1 MADPSSPRDKVD
13 PEAMKRQIQSQHR
26 RVLGLRAK
34 LYSQTD
40 PSTGE
45 ALRQRLADEE
55 ATLRRLEGEAKD
67 LPSPP
72 SPEGQAA
79 VSASLGRM
87 LGPRT
92 TGLRVEQ
99 TLQMEPLPTG
109 VYNLLDPET
118 HPLLRVVISNE
129 SREPKRICVRA
140 YIEGLSATEVHT
152 VEIERGK
159 QTAFKLLP
167 PLLPE
172 RAQTITEVQRT
183 MLHVLAEDLDGK
195 TEIHETHS
203 IVCLVRTS
211 SFNAVRRPDSNQIV
225 DLSHYYGAW
234 VTPYA
239 ETVQERVRHAADLV
253 PDRQIWG
260 YQRDPDSV
268 TQQVGALYQ
277 SLKEAGI
284 TYINS
289 VIDYGAL
296 PGQATVGTAWAPDQ
310 RTRLPRESLSGRAA
324 NCIDG
329 SVLFASLL
337 QGSSLNAALVLVP
350 GHAFVGWEVWD
361 SSDDWKFLETTMI
374 GSHDFEAACTSGE
387 RQYEQ
392 GKLFDSARL
401 VMHRLGDL
409 RARGITPME

>member
-1 MADPSSPRDKVD
+1 
-13 PEAMKRQIQSQHR
+13 MKRQIQSQER
-26 RVLGLRAK
+26 RVLGLRSQ

-40 PSTGE
+40 PSAGE
-45 ALRQRLADEE
+45 ALRQRLAEE
-55 ATLRRLEGEAKD
+55 ELTLRRLEDEAKK
-67 LPSPP
+67 LALSSSA
-72 SPEGQAA
+72 SPEGHAPAA
-79 VSASLGRM
+79 APWGRM

-99 TLQMEPLPTG
+99 TLHMKPLPTG

-118 HPLLRVVISNE
+118 HPLLTVVVTNE

-140 YIEGLSATEVHT
+140 FIEGLSAEEVHT
-152 VEIERGK
+152 VEIDRGK
-159 QTAFKLLP
+159 QSAFKLLP
-167 PLLPE
+167 TLLPE
-172 RAQTITEVQRT
+172 RALKITEVQRA

-203 IVCLVRTS
+203 IVCLARNS
-211 SFNAVRRPDSNQIV
+211 SFNAVRRPDSGQAV

-239 ETVQERVRHAADLV
+239 DAVQERVRHAADLV

-268 TQQVGALYQ
+268 TQQVDALYQ
-277 SLKEAGI
+277 SLKKADL

-289 VIDYGAL
+289 VIDYGA
-296 PGQATVGTAWAPDQ
+296 PAGQATQ
-310 RTRLPRESLSGRAA
+310 RTRLPRESLAGRAA

-337 QGSSLNAALVLVP
+337 EGSSLNAALVLVP

-361 SSDDWKFLETTMI
+361 GSDDWKFLETTMI
-374 GSHDFEAACTSGE
+374 GSHDFEAACHSGA

-392 GKLFDSARL
+392 AKLFDSART
-401 VMHRLGDL
+401 VMHRLADL
-409 RARGITPME
+409 RARGIWPME

>member
-1 MADPSSPRDKVD
+1 MADPSLPRDKLD

-26 RVLGLRAK
+26 RVQGLRAQ

-55 ATLRRLEGEAKD
+55 ATLRRLEDEAKD
-67 LPSPP
+67 LPSSP
-72 SPEGQAA
+72 SPEGHAA
-79 VSASLGRM
+79 ASAPWGRM

-92 TGLRVEQ
+92 TGLRVER
-99 TLQMEPLPTG
+99 TLHWEPLPTG
-109 VYNLLDPET
+109 VYNLLNPET
-118 HPLLRVVISNE
+118 HPLLSVVVTNE
-129 SREPKRICVRA
+129 SRDPKRICVRA

-159 QTAFKLLP
+159 QTTFKLLP
-167 PLLPE
+167 TLLPE
-172 RAQTITEVQRT
+172 RAQTITEVQRA

-195 TEIHETHS
+195 TEMHETHS
-203 IVCLVRTS
+203 IVCLARTS
-211 SFNAVRRPDSNQIV
+211 SFNAVLRPGSNQMV
-225 DLSHYYGAW
+225 DFSQYYGAW

-289 VIDYGAL
+289 VIDYGAP
-296 PGQATVGTAWAPDQ
+296 PGQATQ

-337 QGSSLNAALVLVP
+337 EGSSLNAALVLVP

-374 GSHDFEAACTSGE
+374 GSHDFEAACISGE

-392 GKLFDSARL
+392 AKLFDSARL

-409 RARGITPME
+409 RARGIWPME

>member
-1 MADPSSPRDKVD
+1 
-13 PEAMKRQIQSQHR
+13 
-26 RVLGLRAK
+26 
-34 LYSQTD
+34 
-40 PSTGE
+40 
-45 ALRQRLADEE
+45 
-55 ATLRRLEGEAKD
+55 
-67 LPSPP
+67 
-72 SPEGQAA
+72 
-79 VSASLGRM
+79 M

-92 TGLRVEQ
+92 TGLRVER
-99 TLQMEPLPTG
+99 TLHMKPLPTG
-109 VYNLLDPET
+109 VYNLLDRET
-118 HPLLRVVISNE
+118 DPLLSVDVTNE

-140 YIEGLSATEVHT
+140 YIEGLSAEEVHT

-159 QTAFKLLP
+159 QTTFKLLP

-172 RAQTITEVQRT
+172 RAQTITEVQRAL
-183 MLHVLAEDLDGK
+183 LHVLAEDLDGK
-195 TEIHETHS
+195 TELHETYP
-203 IVCLVRTS
+203 IVCLARTS
-211 SFNAVRRPDSNQIV
+211 SFNSVVDPVTGRPR
-225 DLSHYYGAW
+225 DLTKYYAAW
-234 VTPYA
+234 VTPNA

-268 TQQVGALYQ
+268 TKQVDALYQ

-289 VIDYGAL
+289 VIDFGAG
-296 PGQATVGTAWAPDQ
+296 PGQVTQ
-310 RTRLPRESLSGRAA
+310 RTRLPRESLSRRAA

-337 QGSSLNAALVLVP
+337 EGSSLNAALVLVP

-374 GSHDFEAACTSGE
+374 GSHDFEAACISGE

-392 GKLFDSARL
+392 AKLFDSARL

-409 RARGITPME
+409 RAREPNGIWPME

>member
-1 MADPSSPRDKVD
+1 MADPSSSSDKID
-13 PEAMKRQIQSQHR
+13 PEAVKRQIQSQHR
-26 RVLGLRAK
+26 RVMGLRAQ
-34 LYSQTD
+34 LYSQAD

-45 ALRQRLADEE
+45 AVRQRLADAE
-55 ATLRRLEGEAKD
+55 ATLRRLEDEAKD

-72 SPEGQAA
+72 SPEGHGPA
-79 VSASLGRM
+79 SASLGRM
-87 LGPRT
+87 LGPKT

-99 TLQMEPLPTG
+99 KPQMEVLPTG

-118 HPLLRVVISNE
+118 HPLLRVVISND

-140 YIEGLSATEVHT
+140 FIEGLSATEVHT

-159 QTAFKLLP
+159 QTAFNLLP

-172 RAQTITEVQRT
+172 RAQTITEVQRA
-183 MLHVLAEDLDGK
+183 MLHVLVEDLDGK
-195 TEIHETHS
+195 TELHETHS
-203 IVCLVRTS
+203 IVCLARTS
-211 SFNAVRRPDSNQIV
+211 SFNAVRRPDSGQIV
-225 DLSHYYGAW
+225 DFSQYYGAW
-234 VTPYA
+234 VTPYD
-239 ETVQERVRHAADLV
+239 EDVQKRVRHAADLV

-289 VIDYGAL
+289 VIDYGAP
-296 PGQATVGTAWAPDQ
+296 PGQATQ
-310 RTRLPRESLSGRAA
+310 RTRLPRESLKHRSA

-337 QGSSLNAALVLVP
+337 EGSSLNAALVLVP

-374 GSHDFEAACTSGE
+374 GSHDFEAACISGE

-392 GKLFDSARL
+392 AKLFDSARL

-409 RARGITPME
+409 RAREPNGIWPME

>member
-1 MADPSSPRDKVD
+1 MADPSLPRDKLD
-13 PEAMKRQIQSQHR
+13 PEAMKRQIQSQQR
-26 RVLGLRAK
+26 RVQGLRAQ

-55 ATLRRLEGEAKD
+55 ATLRRLEDEVKD

-72 SPEGQAA
+72 SPEGHAA
-79 VSASLGRM
+79 ASAPWGRM

-99 TLQMEPLPTG
+99 TLLMKPLPTG
-109 VYNLLDPET
+109 VYNLLDRET
-118 HPLLRVVISNE
+118 DPLLSVVVKNE
-129 SREPKRICVRA
+129 SRDPKRILVRA
-140 YIEGLSATEVHT
+140 YIEGLSAEEEHT

-159 QTAFKLLP
+159 QTAFNLLP

-172 RAQTITEVQRT
+172 RAQTITEVQRA
-183 MLHVLAEDLDGK
+183 MLHVIAEDLDGK
-195 TEIHETHS
+195 TEMRETHS
-203 IVCLVRTS
+203 IVCQARTS
-211 SFNAVRRPDSNQIV
+211 SFNAVLRPGSNQIV

-239 ETVQERVRHAADLV
+239 KTVQERVRHAADLV

-289 VIDYGAL
+289 VIDYGA
-296 PGQATVGTAWAPDQ
+296 PPERATQ

-337 QGSSLNAALVLVP
+337 EGSSLNAALVLVP

-374 GSHDFEAACTSGE
+374 GSHDFEAACISGE

-392 GKLFDSARL
+392 AKLFDSARL

-409 RARGITPME
+409 RARGIWPMEAT

>member
-1 MADPSSPRDKVD
+1 MADPSSSSDKID
-13 PEAMKRQIQSQHR
+13 PEAVKRQIQSQHR
-26 RVLGLRAK
+26 RVMGLRAQ
-34 LYSQTD
+34 LYSQAD

-55 ATLRRLEGEAKD
+55 VTLRRLEYEVKD

-72 SPEGQAA
+72 SPEGQAPA
-79 VSASLGRM
+79 SAPRGRM
-87 LGPRT
+87 LGPKT
-92 TGLRVEQ
+92 TGLRVEPK
-99 TLQMEPLPTG
+99 LHMNALPTG
-109 VYNLLDPET
+109 VYNLLNPET
-118 HPLLRVVISNE
+118 HPLLSVAIWNE
-129 SREPKRICVRA
+129 SRDPKRICVRA

-152 VEIERGK
+152 VEIDQRK
-159 QTAFKLLP
+159 HADFNLLP
-167 PLLPE
+167 TLIPE
-172 RAQTITEVQRT
+172 QAHRITEVQRA
-183 MLHVLAEDLDGK
+183 MLHVKAEDLDGK
-195 TEIHETHS
+195 TEMHETYS
-203 IVCLVRTS
+203 IVCLARTS
-211 SFNAVRRPDSNQIV
+211 SFNTVQRPDTGEVV

-234 VTPYA
+234 VTPHQ
-239 ETVQERVRHAADLV
+239 EEVQKVIRRAADLV
-253 PDRQIWG
+253 SDRQIWG

-277 SLKEAGI
+277 SLKEGGI

-289 VIDYGAL
+289 VIDYGAP
-296 PGQATVGTAWAPDQ
+296 PGQATQ

-337 QGSSLNAALVLVP
+337 EGSSLNAALVLVP

-361 SSDDWKFLETTMI
+361 GSDEWKFLETTMI
-374 GSHDFEAACTSGE
+374 SSHDFEAACLSGE

-392 GKLFDSARL
+392 AKLFGSARL

-409 RARGITPME
+409 RARGIWPMK

>member
-1 MADPSSPRDKVD
+1 MADPSLPRDKLD

-26 RVLGLRAK
+26 RVQGLRAQ

-55 ATLRRLEGEAKD
+55 ATLRRLEDEAKD

-72 SPEGQAA
+72 SPEGHAPA
-79 VSASLGRM
+79 SAPWGRM

-92 TGLRVEQ
+92 TGLRVER
-99 TLQMEPLPTG
+99 TLHMKPLPTG

-118 HPLLRVVISNE
+118 RSTP
-129 SREPKRICVRA
+129 
-140 YIEGLSATEVHT
+140 
-152 VEIERGK
+152 ERGRHERVAGTETDLCAGIHRGTFGHGGAYRRDREGK
-159 QTAFKLLP
+159 ADDFQTAAASAPRAGPNDHRGSARHAPRPRRGLGRQDRDPRDPLDRLP
-167 PLLPE
+167 GPHVQLQR
-172 RAQTITEVQRT
+172 RAPTP
-183 MLHVLAEDLDGK
+183 
-195 TEIHETHS
+195 S
-203 IVCLVRTS
+203 
-211 SFNAVRRPDSNQIV
+211 SNQIV
-225 DLSHYYGAW
+225 DLSQYYGAW

-268 TQQVGALYQ
+268 TQQVDALYQ

-289 VIDYGAL
+289 VIDYGA
-296 PGQATVGTAWAPDQ
+296 PPEQATQ

-337 QGSSLNAALVLVP
+337 EGSSLNAALVLVP

-374 GSHDFEAACTSGE
+374 GSHDFEAACISGE

-392 GKLFDSARL
+392 AKLFDTPGSSCT
-401 VMHRLGDL
+401 DL
-409 RARGITPME
+409 AT

>member
-1 MADPSSPRDKVD
+1 MADPSLPKDKLD
-13 PEAMKRQIQSQHR
+13 PEAMNRQIQSQHR
-26 RVLGLRAK
+26 RVLGLRAQ

-55 ATLRRLEGEAKD
+55 ATLRRLEDEAKD

-72 SPEGQAA
+72 SPEGHAPA
-79 VSASLGRM
+79 SASLGRM

-92 TGLRVEQ
+92 TGLRVDPK
-99 TLQMEPLPTG
+99 LHMKPLPTG
-109 VYNLLDPET
+109 VYNLLDRET
-118 HPLLRVVISNE
+118 DPLLSVDVTNE

-140 YIEGLSATEVHT
+140 YIEGLSAEEVHT

-159 QTAFKLLP
+159 QTTFKLLP

-172 RAQTITEVQRT
+172 RAQTITEVQRA

-195 TEIHETHS
+195 TELHETYP
-203 IVCLVRTS
+203 IVCLARTS
-211 SFNAVRRPDSNQIV
+211 SFNSVVDPVTGRPR
-225 DLSHYYGAW
+225 DLTKYYAAW
-234 VTPYA
+234 VTPNA

-268 TQQVGALYQ
+268 TKQVDALYQ

-289 VIDYGAL
+289 VIDFGAG
-296 PGQATVGTAWAPDQ
+296 PGQVTQ
-310 RTRLPRESLSGRAA
+310 RTRLPRESLSRRAA

-337 QGSSLNAALVLVP
+337 EGSSLNAALVLVP

-361 SSDDWKFLETTMI
+361 SSNDWKFLETTMI
-374 GSHDFEAACTSGE
+374 GSHDFEAACISGE

-392 GKLFDSARL
+392 AKLFDSARL

-409 RARGITPME
+409 RAREPNGIWPME